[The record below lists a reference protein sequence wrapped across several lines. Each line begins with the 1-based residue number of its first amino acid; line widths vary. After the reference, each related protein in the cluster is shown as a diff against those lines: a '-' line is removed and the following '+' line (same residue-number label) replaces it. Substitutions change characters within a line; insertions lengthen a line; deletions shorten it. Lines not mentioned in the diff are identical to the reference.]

1 MAEAGRIVR
10 VSGLPTDLED
20 DRLKDK
26 LLIHFLRAR
35 NGGGEIDH
43 VTIVKPTPLCAL
55 ITFEDS
61 AVAQRIA
68 QQSRHI
74 LEIDGKK
81 YELNASESPESLDPD
96 QVVLSLTATVDYSRL
111 PGGIKALKN
120 LHKSHQDVQIK
131 STATEMCCTLFG
143 SYCKVQAALAELLGP
158 GFSESK
164 ESGPNASSRT
174 WSFQTSQKSQVSED
188 QSREPTRQ
196 EEHREVE
203 DDADVSTKGENF
215 TSSRNRALGGDDW
228 ETANHTDSAAQ
239 HSPTAFIEESS
250 LIVDADMFQYL
261 EKHCKKEY
269 QQILSQFGVEV
280 VNETNQGLTTLFL
293 QIAGTTALEEGQE
306 SMKLAKQAIS
316 RLYQENEAKICRD
329 QLPKTIVR
337 PRGGLQRALENVS
350 ARYPKLLLNEDEQN
364 IYFIGSNKDVADA
377 RYSLLM
383 GQEEVRNKKEGV
395 ASLLNFPSYNSGS
408 SPFHADEERLPQTTP
423 PTEGQLNERI
433 DRLQISEEDEQRI
446 DGARRYKLAARFK
459 DSGLSG
465 LGSFSFRPNSSPSRQ
480 AHQEPILGHDVVSG
494 TTQISGEGVS
504 RAAAQNTGGNIL
516 FKTAHTSSP
525 SLFSPIKTSLTTDMI
540 DTRPKDLAAPFA
552 SIPYSLPKSSA
563 LLPSGSGSTLKRASS
578 FSGTPQQKA
587 QILGQKSQD
596 DSSKPSVGVRERSSS
611 FSSQTVRN
619 KPEVHHEEIS
629 VSQVIWQYIKEAYG
643 TRVEDLTSDL
653 QMKESSSDG
662 NQNLTVILRG
672 ADSSKVTLCRE
683 RLQKLVDLVSGDFS
697 VQELRM
703 SELGVSSTK
712 DETLQACCS
721 EVRSRFKKVVIH
733 TMKKNL
739 YLVGPLE
746 LCSQV
751 AATLREVFS
760 KEPEQHDFSDQFLLL
775 NATQS
780 RKQAPDSTYQL
791 LVSPQAGIVEKN
803 SESQQWKTTY
813 GRDFGEKG
821 LVNGSNS
828 QSSQKKEKV
837 FKEKQDGNTVGK
849 NPMNGDKE
857 ITLQAN
863 QPDATEHTPAETQ
876 STSEKSRSGLN
887 EQTCFCGKDKT
898 TLVRTKCGV
907 TLCPECLEM
916 LHSYCKVCN
925 QAEQTS
931 QGICG
936 EMKKSKL
943 SMSLPGQHKGGVI
956 KITYRIPNG
965 IQGEGHPSPG
975 KPFKGAVFEAYLP
988 DNENAKKLL
997 PRLEKAFRGGL
1008 TFTVAD
1014 KGTEAKV
1021 VWDCIPHKTSL
1032 YGGKSEKGYPDPTYL
1047 TRLSTILTSKG
1058 IA

>member
-10 VSGLPTDLED
+10 VSGLPTELED

-43 VTIVKPTPLCAL
+43 VTIVKPPPLSAL

-68 QQSRHI
+68 QRSRHI

-81 YELNASESPESLDPD
+81 YELDASESPGSLDPD

-120 LHKSHQDVQIK
+120 LCKSHQDVHIK
-131 STATEMCCTLFG
+131 SIATEMCCTLVG
-143 SYCKVQAALAELLGP
+143 SYYKVQAALAELLGP

-164 ESGPNASSRT
+164 NSGPNASSRT
-174 WSFQTSQKSQVSED
+174 WSFQTSQKPQESED

-196 EEHREVE
+196 EEHREVK
-203 DDADVSTKGENF
+203 DDADVSAKGENV
-215 TSSRNRALGGDDW
+215 SSNRNHALGGDDW
-228 ETANHTDSAAQ
+228 ETVSHTDSAAQ
-239 HSPTAFIEESS
+239 RSPTAFIEESS
-250 LIVDADMFQYL
+250 LIVDADVFQYL
-261 EKHCKKEY
+261 ENHCKKEY

-280 VNETNQGLTTLFL
+280 VSETNQGLTTLFL
-293 QIAGTTALEEGQE
+293 QIADTTAVEERQE

-316 RLYQENEAKICRD
+316 RLYHENEAKICRD
-329 QLPKTIVR
+329 QLPKNILR
-337 PRGGLQRALENVS
+337 PRGGLQRELENVS

-364 IYFIGSNKDVADA
+364 IYFIGSNKDVVDA

-383 GQEEVRNKKEGV
+383 GQEKVRNKKEGV
-395 ASLLNFPSYNSGS
+395 ASLLNFPSYNSGT
-408 SPFHADEERLPQTTP
+408 SPFHSDEERLRQTTP

-433 DRLQISEEDEQRI
+433 DRLQISEEDELRT

-459 DSGLSG
+459 DSGLSV
-465 LGSFSFRPNSSPSRQ
+465 LGGFPFRPNSSPSRQ
-480 AHQEPILGHDVVSG
+480 AHQDPILGHDVLSG
-494 TTQISGEGVS
+494 STGISGEGIS
-504 RAAAQNTGGNIL
+504 RAAAQNTGGDIL
-516 FKTAHTSSP
+516 FKTAHTSP

-540 DTRPKDLAAPFA
+540 GTRPKNLAAPFA

-563 LLPSGSGSTLKRASS
+563 FPPSETGSTLKRASS

-596 DSSKPSVGVRERSSS
+596 DSSKPTVGVRERSSS

-619 KPEVHHEEIS
+619 KQEAHHEEIS
-629 VSQVIWQYIKEAYG
+629 VSNVMWQYIKEAYS

-653 QMKESSSDG
+653 QMKENSSEG
-662 NQNLTVILRG
+662 NRNLTVILRG
-672 ADSSKVTLCRE
+672 ADSSKVKLCRE

-697 VQELRM
+697 VQELRL

-721 EVRSRFKKVVIH
+721 EVRSRFKKVVVH
-733 TMKKNL
+733 TMKENL
-739 YLVGPLE
+739 YLVGPEE

-760 KEPEQHDFSDQFLLL
+760 KEPEQHDFSDQFLPL
-775 NATQS
+775 NATQR
-780 RKQAPDSTYQL
+780 RKRVPDSTYQV
-791 LVSPQAGIVEKN
+791 VSTQAGIVDGN
-803 SESQQWKTTY
+803 SESHQWKTTY

-828 QSSQKKEKV
+828 QSSPKKEKV
-837 FKEKQDGNTVGK
+837 SKEKQDGNTVEK
-849 NPMNGDKE
+849 NSLNGEKE
-857 ITLQAN
+857 RTLQAN
-863 QPDATEHTPAETQ
+863 QQDTKEHTPAETQ
-876 STSEKSRSGLN
+876 STSEKSRSGLDG
-887 EQTCFCGKDKT
+887 QICICGKDKT

-907 TLCPECLEM
+907 TLCPECLGM
-916 LHSYCKVCN
+916 SHSYCKVCN
-925 QAEQTS
+925 EEVEQTL

-956 KITYRIPNG
+956 KITYHIPNG

-975 KPFKGAVFEAYLP
+975 KPFKGAAFEAYLP
-988 DNENAKKLL
+988 DNENARKLL
-997 PRLEKAFRGGL
+997 PRLEKAFRRGL
-1008 TFTVAD
+1008 TFTVTG

-1021 VWDCIPHKTSL
+1021 VWGSIPHKTSL
-1032 YGGKSEKGYPDPTYL
+1032 YGGKSEKGYPDSTYL
-1047 TRLSTILTSKG
+1047 TRLSSILTSYG
-1058 IA
+1058 IV

>member
-43 VTIVKPTPLCAL
+43 VTIVKPTPSSAL

-111 PGGIKALKN
+111 PGGIKALKK
-120 LHKSHQDVQIK
+120 LHKSHQEVQIK
-131 STATEMCCTLFG
+131 PIATEKCCTLFG

-158 GFSESK
+158 RLLESK
-164 ESGPNASSRT
+164 DSGPNASSRT
-174 WSFQTSQKSQVSED
+174 WSFQTSQEPQVSDD
-188 QSREPTRQ
+188 QSREPIRQ

-215 TSSRNRALGGDDW
+215 TSNRNRALGGDDW

-239 HSPTAFIEESS
+239 CPPTAFIEESS
-250 LIVDADMFQYL
+250 LIVDADVFQYL
-261 EKHCKKEY
+261 EKHSKKEY

-293 QIAGTTALEEGQE
+293 QIADTTALEEGQD

-329 QLPKTIVR
+329 QLPKILIR

-364 IYFIGSNKDVADA
+364 IYLIGINKDVADA

-383 GQEEVRNKKEGV
+383 GQEDDRNKKEGV

-408 SPFHADEERLPQTTP
+408 SPFHADEERLPQTAL

-433 DRLQISEEDEQRI
+433 DRLQISEEDELRI

-459 DSGLSG
+459 DSGLSV
-465 LGSFSFRPNSSPSRQ
+465 LGGFPFRPNSSPSRQ
-480 AHQEPILGHDVVSG
+480 VHQEPILGHDVLSG

-504 RAAAQNTGGNIL
+504 RAAAQNTGGDIL
-516 FKTAHTSSP
+516 FKTVHTSSP
-525 SLFSPIKTSLTTDMI
+525 SSFSPIKTSLTTDMTE
-540 DTRPKDLAAPFA
+540 TRPKNLAAPFA

-563 LLPSGSGSTLKRASS
+563 LPPSGSGSTLKRASS

-619 KPEVHHEEIS
+619 KQEVHHEEIS
-629 VSQVIWQYIKEAYG
+629 VSQVMWQYIKEAYS

-653 QMKESSSDG
+653 QMKESYSEG

-672 ADSSKVTLCRE
+672 ADSSKVILCRE

-697 VQELRM
+697 VKELLL
-703 SELGVSSTK
+703 SELGVSSTE

-739 YLVGPLE
+739 YLVGPEE

-760 KEPEQHDFSDQFLLL
+760 KEPEQHDFSDQFLPL
-775 NATQS
+775 NPTQS
-780 RKQAPDSTYQL
+780 RKRAPDSAYQVL
-791 LVSPQAGIVEKN
+791 KSTHAGIVDGN

-813 GRDFGEKG
+813 GRDFGQKG

-828 QSSQKKEKV
+828 QSSPEDFLFKK
-837 FKEKQDGNTVGK
+837 KQDGNIVEK
-849 NPMNGDKE
+849 NPLNGEKE
-857 ITLQAN
+857 RTLQAN
-863 QPDATEHTPAETQ
+863 RPDTTNCTPAETQ
-876 STSEKSRSGLN
+876 SISEKSKSGLD
-887 EQTCFCGKDKT
+887 EQTCFCGKEKT
-898 TLVRTKCGV
+898 TLVTTKCGV
-907 TLCPECLEM
+907 TLCPECLET
-916 LHSYCKVCN
+916 LHSYCKVCS
-925 QAEQTS
+925 QVEQTS
-931 QGICG
+931 RGICG

-943 SMSLPGQHKGGVI
+943 SMSLPGQHKDGVI

-975 KPFKGAVFEAYLP
+975 KPFKGAIFEAYLP
-988 DNENAKKLL
+988 DNEDAKKLL

-1008 TFTVAD
+1008 TFTVAG
-1014 KGTEAKV
+1014 KETEAKV

-1032 YGGKSEKGYPDPTYL
+1032 YGGKSAKGYPDPTYL
-1047 TRLSTILTSKG
+1047 TRLSSILASKG
-1058 IA
+1058 IV